1 MSTFVLKLKLYCI
14 LNLNQIKVIAFDAD
28 DTLWVNE
35 TFFRD
40 AEIAFAKQLLDY
52 GEEDDIVRMLLDTE
66 IKNLDTYGYG
76 IKGFTL
82 SMLETAH
89 QLMGDRMNSE
99 ITAFILEKGKQMLAE
114 PVEVL
119 PHIEEVLAQLSKK
132 YKLVVATKGDLLD
145 QERKLIKSGLIDYFH
160 HVEIVSDKKETQY
173 KKLVRHLDINAD
185 EFLMIG
191 NSLKSDVIP
200 VLAMGGYAVHIPFHT
215 TWSHEQVDEDIN
227 HSKFKALKSA
237 KELLELL

>member
-1 MSTFVLKLKLYCI
+1 MSFE
-14 LNLNQIKVIAFDAD
+14 NIKAIAFDAD

-40 AEIAFAKQLLDY
+40 AEVAFAKHLAAY
-52 GEEDDIVRMLLDTE
+52 GDQDEIVQKLLDTE

-89 QLMGDRMNSE
+89 RLMGKKMNAE
-99 ITAFILEKGKQMLAE
+99 TIDFILNKGKQMLAE
-114 PVEVL
+114 PVELL
-119 PHIEEVLAQLSKK
+119 PHIEEVLDQLSKK
-132 YKLVVATKGDLLD
+132 YKLVVAIKGDLLD

-173 KKLVRHLDINAD
+173 KKLVKHLDIQPQ

-200 VLAMGGYAVHIPFHT
+200 VLAMGGHAFHIPFHT
-215 TWSHEQVDEDIN
+215 TWSHEQVDEEIN

-237 KELLELL
+237 RELLDIL

>member
-1 MSTFVLKLKLYCI
+1 MD
-14 LNLNQIKVIAFDAD
+14 LNTIKVIAFDAD

-40 AEIAFAKQLLDY
+40 AEIAFAKHLLDY
-52 GEEDDIVRMLLDTE
+52 GDEEDIVRMLLDTE
-66 IKNLDTYGYG
+66 IRNLDTYGYG

-89 QLMGDRMNSE
+89 RLMGDKMNAE
-99 ITAFILEKGKQMLAE
+99 TTAFILDKGKQMLAE

-119 PHIEEVLAQLSKK
+119 PHIEEVLEELSKK

-173 KKLVRHLDINAD
+173 KKLVKHLDIEPQ

-200 VLAMGGYAVHIPFHT
+200 VLAMGGYAFHIPFHT
-215 TWSHEQVDEDIN
+215 TWTHEQVDEEIN
-227 HSKFKALKSA
+227 HSKFKVLTSA
-237 KELLELL
+237 KELLDIL

>member
-1 MSTFVLKLKLYCI
+1 MI
-14 LNLNQIKVIAFDAD
+14 LSFENIKAIAFDAD

-40 AEIAFAKQLLDY
+40 AEVAFAKHLAAY
-52 GEEDDIVRMLLDTE
+52 GDQDEIVQKLLDTE

-89 QLMGDRMNSE
+89 RLMGKKMNAE
-99 ITAFILEKGKQMLAE
+99 TIDFILNKGKQMLAE
-114 PVEVL
+114 PVELL
-119 PHIEEVLAQLSKK
+119 PHIEEVLGQLSKK

-173 KKLVRHLDINAD
+173 KKLVKHLDIQPQ

-200 VLAMGGYAVHIPFHT
+200 VLAMGGHAFHIPFHT
-215 TWSHEQVDEDIN
+215 TWSHEQVDEEIN

-237 KELLELL
+237 RELLDIL

>member
-1 MSTFVLKLKLYCI
+1 MD
-14 LNLNQIKVIAFDAD
+14 LNTIKVIAFDAD

-40 AEIAFAKQLLDY
+40 AEIAFAKHLLDY
-52 GEEDDIVRMLLDTE
+52 GDEEDIVRMLLDTE
-66 IKNLDTYGYG
+66 IRNLDTYGYG

-89 QLMGDRMNSE
+89 RLMGDKMNAKT
-99 ITAFILEKGKQMLAE
+99 TAFILDKGKQMLAE

-119 PHIEEVLAQLSKK
+119 PYIEEVLEELSKK

-173 KKLVRHLDINAD
+173 KKLVKHLDIEPKA
-185 EFLMIG
+185 FLMIG

-200 VLAMGGYAVHIPFHT
+200 VLAMGGYAFHIPFHT
-215 TWSHEQVDEDIN
+215 TWTHEQVDEEIN
-227 HSKFKALKSA
+227 HSKFKVLTGA
-237 KELLELL
+237 KELLDIL

>member
-1 MSTFVLKLKLYCI
+1 MSFEK
-14 LNLNQIKVIAFDAD
+14 IKAIAFDAD

-40 AEIAFAKQLLDY
+40 AEVAFAKHLAAY
-52 GEEDDIVRMLLDTE
+52 GDQDEIVQKLLDTE

-89 QLMGDRMNSE
+89 RLMGKKMNAE
-99 ITAFILEKGKQMLAE
+99 TIDFILNKGKQMLAE
-114 PVEVL
+114 PVELL
-119 PHIEEVLAQLSKK
+119 PYIEEVLDQLSKK

-173 KKLVRHLDINAD
+173 KKLVIHLDIQPQ

-200 VLAMGGYAVHIPFHT
+200 VLAMGGHAFHIPFHT
-215 TWSHEQVDEDIN
+215 TWSHEQVDEEIN

-237 KELLELL
+237 RELLDIL

>member
-1 MSTFVLKLKLYCI
+1 M
-14 LNLNQIKVIAFDAD
+14 NLNEIKVIAFDAD

-40 AEIAFAKQLLDY
+40 AEIAFAKELAAY
-52 GEEDDIVRMLLDTE
+52 GDEEDIVRILLDTE

-89 QLMGDRMNSE
+89 RLMGDKMNSE
-99 ITAFILEKGKQMLAE
+99 ITEFILEKGKHMLAE
-114 PVEVL
+114 PVDLL
-119 PHIEEVLAQLSKK
+119 PHIELVLEQLSKK

-173 KKLVRHLDINAD
+173 KKLVKHLDIKPN

-200 VLAMGGYAVHIPFHT
+200 VLAMGGYAFHIPFHT
-215 TWSHEQVDEDIN
+215 TWSHEQVDEAIN
-227 HSKFKALKSA
+227 HSKFKALSSA
-237 KELLELL
+237 KELLEIL

>member
-1 MSTFVLKLKLYCI
+1 MSFE
-14 LNLNQIKVIAFDAD
+14 NIKAIAFDAD

-40 AEIAFAKQLLDY
+40 AEVAFAKHLAAY
-52 GEEDDIVRMLLDTE
+52 GDQDEIVQKLLDTE
-66 IKNLDTYGYG
+66 IKNVDTYGYG

-89 QLMGDRMNSE
+89 RLMGKKMNAE
-99 ITAFILEKGKQMLAE
+99 TIDFILNKGKQMLAE
-114 PVEVL
+114 PVELL
-119 PHIEEVLAQLSKK
+119 PHIEEVLGQLSKK

-173 KKLVRHLDINAD
+173 KKLVKHLDIQPQ

-200 VLAMGGYAVHIPFHT
+200 VLAMGGHAFHIPFHT
-215 TWSHEQVDEDIN
+215 TWSHEQVDEEIN

-237 KELLELL
+237 RELLDIL

>member
-1 MSTFVLKLKLYCI
+1 MSFE
-14 LNLNQIKVIAFDAD
+14 NIKAIAFDAD

-40 AEIAFAKQLLDY
+40 AEVAFAKHLAAY
-52 GEEDDIVRMLLDTE
+52 GDQDEIVQKLLDTE

-89 QLMGDRMNSE
+89 RLMGKKMNAE
-99 ITAFILEKGKQMLAE
+99 TIDFILNKGKQMLAE
-114 PVEVL
+114 PVELL
-119 PHIEEVLAQLSKK
+119 PHIEEVLGQLSKK

-173 KKLVRHLDINAD
+173 MKLVKHLDIQPQ

-200 VLAMGGYAVHIPFHT
+200 VLAMGGHAFHIPFHT
-215 TWSHEQVDEDIN
+215 TWSHEQVDEEIN

-237 KELLELL
+237 RELLDIL

>member
-1 MSTFVLKLKLYCI
+1 MSLKDL
-14 LNLNQIKVIAFDAD
+14 KVIAFDAD

-40 AEIAFAKQLLDY
+40 AEVAFAKHLSAY
-52 GEEDDIVRMLLDTE
+52 GDEDEIVQKLLDTE
-66 IKNLDTYGYG
+66 IKNLDTYGYC

-89 QLMGDRMNSE
+89 RLMGDQMQADT
-99 ITAFILEKGKQMLAE
+99 IDFILNKGKEMLAE
-114 PVEVL
+114 PVELL
-119 PHIEEVLAQLSKK
+119 PHIEEVLEQLAKK

-173 KKLVRHLDINAD
+173 KKLVKHLDIAPH

-200 VLAMGGYAVHIPFHT
+200 VLAMGGYAFHIPFHT
-215 TWSHEQVDEDIN
+215 TWSHEQVDYEIN

-237 KELLELL
+237 YELLDLL